1 MKEQAEQDL
10 LTVRGLT
17 KKFPTGHSEPLVKR
31 LRAAVLQQRHSPSPH
46 LLHAVDDVSFSIRAG
61 ESVGLV
67 GESGCGKSTL
77 VRLVTRLMDPTA
89 GEIWFEGRD
98 LARVPS
104 RRFARSPERAKV
116 QMVFQDPS
124 DSLNPSHT
132 AFAAIAEPL
141 KRLGNVKQ
149 RSELSARVHQ
159 LAEWVGLPAELLSRF
174 PHQLS
179 GGQKARVVI
188 ARAIALEPKLLILDE
203 PTSAL
208 DVSVQALILQ
218 LLATLR
224 QRLGIGYLFVS
235 HDLNVVRLL
244 CDRAIVMYLGKVVE
258 SGPVEEIFARPA
270 HPYTRALVAAIPK
283 FGNENSTEK
292 FQLEGDPQ
300 SPIDPDPNTCRLFG
314 RCPKGTDVCT
324 EKMPQ
329 LQGVFRDREVACHYP
344 AIATEAYPKSMNPNE
359 IETVRE
365 SGHFR
370 LENQT
375 EV

>member
-1 MKEQAEQDL
+1 MTEASRAKKL
-10 LTVRGLT
+10 LEIRGLT
-17 KKFPTGHSEPLVKR
+17 KTFPTGHSDPLAKR
-31 LRAAVLQQRHSPSPH
+31 LRSVFSQQKSPSPH
-46 LLHAVDDVSFSIRAG
+46 LLHAVDNVSFAIQAG

-98 LARVPS
+98 LASFPS
-104 RRFARSPERAKV
+104 RRFARSQQRANV
-116 QMVFQDPS
+116 QMVFQDPN
-124 DSLNPSHT
+124 DSLNPAHT

-141 KRLGNVKQ
+141 KRLGHVNN
-149 RSELSARVHQ
+149 RSEIKSRVHQ

-179 GGQKARVVI
+179 GGQKARVAI
-188 ARAIALEPKLLILDE
+188 ARAISLEPKLLILDE

-224 QRLGIGYLFVS
+224 QRLGMSYLFVS

-270 HPYTRALVAAIPK
+270 HPYTRALVSAIPK
-283 FGNENSTEK
+283 FGSETKSEEV
-292 FQLEGDPQ
+292 QLEGDPQ

-314 RCPKGTDVCT
+314 RCPKGTDVCAET
-324 EKMPQ
+324 MPQ
-329 LQGVFRDREVACHYP
+329 LQAFFPQREVACHFP
-344 AIATEAYPKSMNPNE
+344 EINTEAYQ
-359 IETVRE
+359 
-365 SGHFR
+365 
-370 LENQT
+370 QT
-375 EV
+375 MK

>member
-1 MKEQAEQDL
+1 MTEESQTKDL
-10 LTVRGLT
+10 LAVRGLT
-17 KKFPTGHSEPLVKR
+17 KKFHTGHSEPLLKR
-31 LRAAVLQQRHSPSPH
+31 LRTAFLQEKKSLSPH

-89 GEIWFEGRD
+89 GEIWFEGSD
-98 LARVPS
+98 LASIPS
-104 RRFARSPERAKV
+104 RRFARSPHRPNV

-124 DSLNPSHT
+124 DSLNPAHT

-141 KRLGNVKQ
+141 KRLGTANQ
-149 RSELSARVHQ
+149 RSELTVRVHQ
-159 LAEWVGLPAELLSRF
+159 LADWVGLPAELLSRF

-188 ARAIALEPKLLILDE
+188 ARAIALEPKLLVLDE

-224 QRLGIGYLFVS
+224 QRLGISYLFVS

-258 SGPVEEIFARPA
+258 SGPVEDIFTRPA
-270 HPYTRALVAAIPK
+270 HPYTRALVSAIPK
-283 FGNENSTEK
+283 FGSKVKSEQ

-314 RCPKGTDVCT
+314 RCPKGTDMCA
-324 EKMPQ
+324 EKMPP
-329 LQGVFRDREVACHYP
+329 LQAFVPDREVACHFTE
-344 AIATEAYPKSMNPNE
+344 INIEAYSKSM
-359 IETVRE
+359 
-365 SGHFR
+365 
-370 LENQT
+370 
-375 EV
+375 

>member
-1 MKEQAEQDL
+1 MTEESRPKEL
-10 LTVRGLT
+10 LEVRGLT
-17 KKFPTGHSEPLVKR
+17 KTFPTGHSEPVLAR
-31 LRAAVLQQRHSPSPH
+31 LKAAFLQQTSPSHH
-46 LLHAVDDVSFSIRAG
+46 LLHAVEDVSFAIRAG

-98 LARVPS
+98 LATIPS
-104 RRFARSPERAKV
+104 RRFAKSSQRASV
-116 QMVFQDPS
+116 QMVFQDPN
-124 DSLNPSHT
+124 DSLNPAHT

-141 KRLGNVKQ
+141 KRLG
-149 RSELSARVHQ
+149 SANQQADLKSRVHQ

-179 GGQKARVVI
+179 GGQKARVAI

-224 QRLGIGYLFVS
+224 QRLGMSYLFVS

-258 SGPVEEIFARPA
+258 SGPVAEIFARPA
-270 HPYTRALVAAIPK
+270 HPYTRALVSAIPK
-283 FGNENSTEK
+283 FGSEPKSESS
-292 FQLEGDPQ
+292 QLEGDPR

-314 RCPKGTDVCT
+314 RCPKGTALCT
-324 EKMPQ
+324 EQMPQ
-329 LQGVFRDREVACHYP
+329 LQAFFPQREVACHFPEIDIAAYQQVTKS
-344 AIATEAYPKSMNPNE
+344 AID
-359 IETVRE
+359 
-365 SGHFR
+365 
-370 LENQT
+370 
-375 EV
+375 